1 MTLLMPSLIRA
12 PNGDH
17 FSRKAI
23 PSDVREAYAAAH
35 GVKREA
41 LFGSPQALPKPT
53 QRRPTRSGSP
63 RSRVVSL
70 RFALRRVASQ

>member
-1 MTLLMPSLIRA
+1 MPSLIRA

-23 PSDVREAYAAAH
+23 PSDVREAYGAAH

-41 LFGSPQALPKPT
+41 LF
-53 QRRPTRSGSP
+53 
-63 RSRVVSL
+63 
-70 RFALRRVASQ
+70 RFPAGTPEAHAKEAYAEWLAEVEGRIAAFRAA